1 MILNSVEE
9 QQKAPAHQ
17 KQIRIHIYSHNLSIC
32 LIFSIAYDRDG
43 LTNQRRKNELVAESS
58 DKIRLLYRKNKVQP
72 LPHTM
77 YMVNSRGIKEQFQ
90 K

>member
-1 MILNSVEE
+1 MILNTIEE
-9 QQKAPAHQ
+9 QQKTPAHQ
-17 KQIRIHIYSHNLSIC
+17 KQNRIHIYSHNLSIC
-32 LIFSIAYDRDG
+32 LIFNIAYDRDG
-43 LTNQRRKNELVAESS
+43 LTNQRRKNELVVESS

-77 YMVNSRGIKEQFQ
+77 YMGNSRGIKEQYQ